1 MEFDVRENT
10 AADKESYVHPKHSP
24 YPSLCEKLHYLSQQR
39 YFWRFFESNLEKSS
53 KSLENSV
60 VEGCFKQQA
69 RGEQNLAQ
77 KHPPPLLFKA
87 QPRIWGIW
95 RANLALLIK
104 RISQAIFLCLAIFW
118 QNIDFYN
125 SHPTDPYRCNSC
137 SRPKIFTR

>member
-77 KHPPPLLFKA
+77 KHPPPAPFQGTTSYLGHMAGKSSFVDKKNFTGNFLVFSNLLAKY
-87 QPRIWGIW
+87 R
-95 RANLALLIK
+95 LL
-104 RISQAIFLCLAIFW
+104 
-118 QNIDFYN
+118 
-125 SHPTDPYRCNSC
+125 
-137 SRPKIFTR
+137 